1 MCGTGGGGG
10 RLSPP
15 PLIFGHFS
23 LKTCRM
29 SIIVG
34 NRPEIPHTHHLRD
47 CWGRRPTPP
56 HPTPPPPNMPLA
68 RPKRIPKWTQFG
80 ILVFNTVWT
89 CFMYYK
95 PVRWVQCG
103 PITHFL
109 HFANVT
115 GTPNTIFLSFV
126 KPVQTGANRCKPVQ
140 TGANRCSIWFGK

>member
-1 MCGTGGGGG
+1 
-10 RLSPP
+10 
-15 PLIFGHFS
+15 
-23 LKTCRM
+23 
-29 SIIVG
+29 
-34 NRPEIPHTHHLRD
+34 
-47 CWGRRPTPP
+47 
-56 HPTPPPPNMPLA
+56 MPLA

-126 KPVQTGANRCKPVQ
+126 KPVQTGAASGLENDRKIVFGVAVTFPKCRKCVSGPQRVQ
-140 TGANRCSIWFGK
+140 RTGL